1 MKPPGPTIL
10 LVEDDDQAREEL
22 ARNLR
27 LTGYG
32 VIEAADARA
41 ALQRWEQRRPDLV
54 ILDLGLPDRDGMV
67 VLRAVR
73 REATTPVVILSARGE
88 EGAKVDALERGAD
101 DYVTKPVGSA
111 ELHAR
116 LRAVLRR
123 STGPDADA
131 RGAVRNGTIE
141 LDPVAHR
148 VTVSGTPLELAPR
161 EYQILAVL
169 LSHAGRLVTRGR
181 ILRAVWG
188 EAYAA
193 ADHYV
198 HVYVSQL
205 RRKLAAAD
213 PDGALRDLIVTEPG
227 VGYRVRASTEGHNL
241 EAALTG
247 R

>member
-1 MKPPGPTIL
+1 MNLPGPAIL
-10 LVEDDDQAREEL
+10 LVEDDDRTREEL

-27 LTGYG
+27 LNGYQ
-32 VIEAADARA
+32 VVEAADTRG

-54 ILDLGLPDRDGMV
+54 LLDLGLPDRDGTA
-67 VLRAVR
+67 VLQAVR
-73 REATTPVVILSARGE
+73 REASTPVVILSARGE
-88 EGAKVDALERGAD
+88 ENIKVDALERGAD
-101 DYVTKPVGSA
+101 DYVTKPVGTA

-123 STGPDADA
+123 SAGPGADA
-131 RGAVRNGTIE
+131 SGVLRNGTIE

-148 VTVSGTPLELAPR
+148 VTVNGAPLELVPR

-169 LSHAGRLVTRGR
+169 LSHQGRLVTRGR

-188 EAYAA
+188 EAYAG

-205 RRKLAAAD
+205 RHKLSAAD
-213 PDGALRDLIVTEPG
+213 PDGSLRALIVTEPG
-227 VGYRVRASTEGHNL
+227 VGYRVRAAD
-241 EAALTG
+241 EAPET
-247 R
+247 